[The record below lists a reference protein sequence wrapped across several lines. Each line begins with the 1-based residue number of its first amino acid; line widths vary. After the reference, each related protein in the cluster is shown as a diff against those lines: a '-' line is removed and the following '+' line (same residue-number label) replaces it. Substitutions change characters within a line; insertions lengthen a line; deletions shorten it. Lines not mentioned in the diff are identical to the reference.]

1 MEKPQIELS
10 TTKDELLEAVRQLYA
25 FSEDGNYQ
33 ENLDTLTSYISDITN
48 AMLQYKKMLDN
59 IINAINSSLSN
70 DGDPVEKR
78 RQFTKQVNE
87 ILKKNKKG

>member
-25 FSEDGNYQ
+25 FSENENYQ

-59 IINAINSSLSN
+59 VINAINSSLS
-70 DGDPVEKR
+70 DGGDPAEKR